1 MALYCSQNVSV
12 QIFFYFSLGED
23 VYASIDSWTSAAE
36 IASIL
41 IQKRWRKCKYIYTL
55 AGYCVNVFNLLIYRG
70 LTVGV
75 DGWSLTLE
83 DGSQRLD
90 LMGYGY
96 LLDAVSYLEVPYYF
110 PATGP
115 SPHLPSW
122 VGGIKKISSAPSVRW
137 ASTCDVKTVNL
148 DWCSHHSCMQ
158 LLCTVSWQP
167 LPTSHE

>member
-1 MALYCSQNVSV
+1 MLQLTLGQRLLKLLLFSFKRGEEIVNTYTPWLAIVWNV
-12 QIFFYFSLGED
+12 L
-23 VYASIDSWTSAAE
+23 T
-36 IASIL
+36 
-41 IQKRWRKCKYIYTL
+41 
-55 AGYCVNVFNLLIYRG
+55 YRG

-90 LMGYGY
+90 LVGYGY

-110 PATGP
+110 PAAGP

-122 VGGIKKISSAPSVRW
+122 VGGIKKVSSAPSVRW
-137 ASTCDVKTVNL
+137 ANMCDVKTVNL
-148 DWCSHHSCMQ
+148 DWCSCHSCMHVQ
-158 LLCTVSWQP
+158 LLCTASWQP